1 MKSKKENKQSDGL
14 GRKQVQGKRES
25 SVAALK
31 NILKSG
37 LYIIATPI
45 GNLRDI
51 TLRAIDTLRDCDV
64 ILCEDTRVT
73 RTLLQAYDIRTP
85 TVSYHDHSDEAKRG
99 QILRRLKEGQAVAL
113 VSDAGMPLIS
123 DPGYKLV
130 QACMA
135 EGIYVTSLPGANA
148 PLAALQLSGLPSD
161 RFCFLGFLP
170 AKSGARRKALE
181 PWKDTGATLIF
192 FESPQRLS
200 GMLADLGEILP
211 GRDVAVV
218 REITKMFEEV
228 RRGSAAELVAHYAE
242 AGAPRGEVV
251 VLAGPP
257 EAEVK
262 KVGEKEHEERLRRLL
277 GDMKTKD
284 AADTLAKETELSR
297 KEAYALALRVSRGE
311 A

>member
-1 MKSKKENKQSDGL
+1 MKTKKEKNESGGVLRGKPKD
-14 GRKQVQGKRES
+14 KQVRSEEK
-25 SVAALK
+25 LK

-64 ILCEDTRVT
+64 VLCEDTRVT
-73 RTLLQAYDIRTP
+73 RTLLQAHDVRTP
-85 TVSYHDHSDEAKRG
+85 MVSYHDHSDETKRG
-99 QILRRLKEGQAVAL
+99 QILARLREGQAVAL

-130 QACMA
+130 RACIA

-181 PWKDTGATLIF
+181 PWKEVGATLIF
-192 FESPQRLS
+192 FESPQRLAS
-200 GMLADLGEILP
+200 MLADLDAVLP
-211 GRDVAVV
+211 GRYVAVV
-218 REITKMFEEV
+218 REITKMFEEA
-228 RRGSAAELVAHYAE
+228 RRASAAALIAHYNE

-251 VLAGPP
+251 VVVGPP
-257 EAEVK
+257 PEKIK
-262 KVGEKEHEERLRRLL
+262 KAGDNHHEERLRSLL
-277 GDMKTKD
+277 ADMKTKD
-284 AADTLAKETELSR
+284 AADTLAKETGLSR
-297 KEAYALALRVSRGE
+297 KEAYALALRLVQPD

>member
-1 MKSKKENKQSDGL
+1 MKSKKENKRSESSGRGQS
-14 GRKQVQGKRES
+14 QGKRTRSDAE
-25 SVAALK
+25 LK
-31 NILKSG
+31 KILKSG
-37 LYIIATPI
+37 LYIVATPI

-99 QILRRLKEGQAVAL
+99 QIVRRLREGQAVAL

-130 QACMA
+130 QACMP

-170 AKSGARRKALE
+170 AKMGARRKALE
-181 PWKDTGATLIF
+181 LWKDAGATLIF

-200 GMLADLGEILP
+200 GMLADIGEILP
-211 GRDVAVV
+211 GRAVAVV

-228 RRGSAAELVAHYAE
+228 RRGSAAELIAHYDE

-262 KVGEKEHEERLRRLL
+262 KVGENDHEERLRCLL

-284 AADTLAKETELSR
+284 AADTLAKETGLSR
-297 KEAYALALRVSRGE
+297 KDAYALALRVSRGE
-311 A
+311 D